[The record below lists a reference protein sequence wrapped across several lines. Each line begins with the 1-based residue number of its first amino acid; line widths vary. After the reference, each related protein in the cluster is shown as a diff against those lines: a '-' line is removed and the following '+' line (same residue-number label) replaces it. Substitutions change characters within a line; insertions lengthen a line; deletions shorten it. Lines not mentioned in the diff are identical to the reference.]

1 MESLDN
7 AQACSSGRPKVL
19 ARVAQPSVVITQH
32 RKRGTEPRLVTTCLR
47 FQAST
52 LYLRCPSLL
61 QGNAQALES
70 AVLQQREQNS
80 AEVDEQA
87 KSDASTSGTDGE
99 DLAVELAKIANDVK
113 VARS

>member
-1 MESLDN
+1 M
-7 AQACSSGRPKVL
+7 
-19 ARVAQPSVVITQH
+19 
-32 RKRGTEPRLVTTCLR
+32 
-47 FQAST
+47 
-52 LYLRCPSLL
+52 
-61 QGNAQALES
+61 ES